1 MAAPQAPL
9 RRLPGSKIIGAA
21 GGRSNPWGAGAGWG
35 LACVLPVRVAG
46 RGGGG
51 MAKRGSQAYL
61 GPRALA
67 APGDMMIDRVSPPAR
82 MRPLS
87 LFRPSACPARQE
99 QPDSGYGS
107 WPRLCPI

>member
-1 MAAPQAPL
+1 MAAPEAPL

-21 GGRSNPWGAGAGWG
+21 GGGAILGGAGAGWG

-67 APGDMMIDRVSPPAR
+67 APGDMMIDCCDVRSHVVSESVEGGWLMP
-82 MRPLS
+82 
-87 LFRPSACPARQE
+87 
-99 QPDSGYGS
+99 GT
-107 WPRLCPI
+107 

>member
-1 MAAPQAPL
+1 MAAPEAPL
-9 RRLPGSKIIGAA
+9 RRLPGSEIIGAA
-21 GGRSNPWGAGAGWG
+21 GGGAIPGVREPGRGWRVSFLSG
-35 LACVLPVRVAG
+35 VAG

-87 LFRPSACPARQE
+87 LFRPSAWPCAAGRE
-99 QPDSGYGS
+99 QTAAAAGAG
-107 WPRLCPI
+107 